1 MRVILNYKV
10 KAGKYDNNDDV
21 FEWIVDSPNK
31 ELEEAYTR
39 AIMTGTYLEDVPEFK
54 ALCEQERS
62 KIEKHVLQEMSKD
75 GDEYSVL
82 EALGEV
88 KMDLDELNNLVHSK
102 DSHALKFFGLEG
114 MSDDQL
120 QKWDSAELDSIPLV
134 KDFKEDFQPKN
145 PFNDDYKLEVFIP
158 DGEEVIPTE
167 EEVIEYLRKALSSKD
182 VKLAEEIVL
191 EQNDNYDDLFE
202 KSLEIAKEV
211 GCQEFL
217 NKNKV

>member
-114 MSDDQL
+114 MSADQL
-120 QKWDSAELDSIPLV
+120 QKLYNEKMDHQDFITSWIHEVKVPIAAGRLLMENSNGRTVEYLVDKFEDELDR
-134 KDFKEDFQPKN
+134 
-145 PFNDDYKLEVFIP
+145 
-158 DGEEVIPTE
+158 
-167 EEVIEYLRKALSSKD
+167 IENYVEQAL
-182 VKLAEEIVL
+182 
-191 EQNDNYDDLFE
+191 
-202 KSLEIAKEV
+202 
-211 GCQEFL
+211 
-217 NKNKV
+217 